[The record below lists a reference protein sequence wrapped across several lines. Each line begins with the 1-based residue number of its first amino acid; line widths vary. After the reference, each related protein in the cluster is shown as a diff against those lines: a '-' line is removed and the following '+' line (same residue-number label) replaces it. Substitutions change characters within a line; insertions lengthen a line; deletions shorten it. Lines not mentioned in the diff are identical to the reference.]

1 MPQFSRSFASSNNS
15 ATSSWLEFNNEN
27 NTSANSSPTRSNT
40 SQSHSEFQNKESK
53 IVHHLL
59 HYLYIFIILGHCEPV
74 RSRSRVL
81 QPVNSSP
88 TPHHQ
93 SHFTPESI
101 YVQDNSEGILQ
112 ESTRMIPLQSHF
124 EYQGDFS
131 SQVTEIGGKI

>member
-1 MPQFSRSFASSNNS
+1 MPQFSRSFASSSNS

-81 QPVNSSP
+81 QPVNSST